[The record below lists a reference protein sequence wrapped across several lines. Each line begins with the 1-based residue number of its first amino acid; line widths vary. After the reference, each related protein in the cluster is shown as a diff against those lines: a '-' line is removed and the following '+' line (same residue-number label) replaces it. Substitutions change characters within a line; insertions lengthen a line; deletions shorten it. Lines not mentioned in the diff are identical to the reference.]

1 MCYFKGDNMKKFSVF
16 FSVLSVIVVTILLSA
31 CGNTKSGRNN
41 IYIVV
46 DSVEKDSFLEETK
59 SGVNDFC
66 GDNNFNFESLTCKN
80 ESDFLNMLYLTVPL
94 MIKQQICS
102 ALCSELRNH
111 HFLWDILQG

>member
-1 MCYFKGDNMKKFSVF
+1 MKKFSVF

-80 ESDFLNMLYLTVPL
+80 ESDFLNVDS
-94 MIKQQICS
+94 IKNAVSNTDQWLKI
-102 ALCSELRNH
+102 E
-111 HFLWDILQG
+111 